1 MYHIL
6 AMNKKLMYQ
15 TASSRNELNTV
26 ADELDAHLDGLLPEY
41 GVHEERYYGDGKLS
55 YEDFIKQNPDFK
67 DYKRCKTVKKFLDY

>member
-15 TASSRNELNTV
+15 TADSRDELNYI

-41 GVHEERYYGDGKLS
+41 GVREERYYGDCKLS
-55 YEDFIKQNPDFK
+55 YEDFIKQNSDFK
-67 DYKRCKTVKKFLDY
+67 DYKRCKTVKEFLGH